1 MTAERPALPA
11 SQRLEHAV
19 GVVLR
24 AGVTASS
31 VCLAIGVLWS
41 LVTGESGAARLLLQT
56 GIVVLLMTPV
66 ARVIVSIAQYIS
78 DRDWPFATLTVIVLV
93 ELLASA
99 VAALLF
105 NKKL

>member
-1 MTAERPALPA
+1 MTAERPALSA

-19 GVVLR
+19 GAVLR

-31 VCLAIGVLWS
+31 VCLAVGVLWS
-41 LVTGESGAARLLLQT
+41 LVTGESGAARILLQT

-78 DRDWPFATLTVIVLV
+78 DRDWPFATLTIIVLI

>member
-1 MTAERPALPA
+1 MTAEPQPQSA
-11 SQRLEHAV
+11 SQRLERAV

-24 AGVTASS
+24 AGVTLST
-31 VCLAIGVLWS
+31 VCLAVGVVWALAA
-41 LVTGESGAARLLLQT
+41 GESGGARVLLQI
-56 GIVVLLMTPV
+56 GIVVLLTTPV
-66 ARVIVSIAQYIS
+66 ARVVVSIAQYVS
-78 DRDWPFATLTVIVLV
+78 ESDWPFATLTTIVLV

>member
-1 MTAERPALPA
+1 MNAERPAVPP

-24 AGVTASS
+24 AGVTTSS
-31 VCLAIGVLWS
+31 VCLGVGVLWS
-41 LVTGESGAARLLLQT
+41 LVTGESGAARILLQT

-66 ARVIVSIAQYIS
+66 ARVVVSIAQYVS
-78 DRDWPFATLTVIVLV
+78 DRDWSFATLTAIVLI

>member
-1 MTAERPALPA
+1 VSGDRPTPSA

-31 VCLAIGVLWS
+31 ACLAVGVLWS
-41 LVTGESGAARLLLQT
+41 LVTGESGVARLLLQI

-66 ARVIVSIAQYIS
+66 ARVVVSIAQYIS
-78 DRDWPFATLTVIVLV
+78 DRDWTFAALTTIVFI

>member
-1 MTAERPALPA
+1 MTPDGRAETA
-11 SQRLEHAV
+11 SQRLERVV

-24 AGVTASS
+24 AGVTVSS
-31 VCLAIGVLWS
+31 VCLAVGVAWA
-41 LVTGESGAARLLLQT
+41 LVTGESGGARILLQI
-56 GIVVLLMTPV
+56 GILVLLFTPV
-66 ARVIVSIAQYIS
+66 ARVVVSIAQYVTEG
-78 DRDWPFATLTVIVLV
+78 DWPFATLTTIVLI

>member
-1 MTAERPALPA
+1 MTAERPALSA

-31 VCLAIGVLWS
+31 VCLAVGVLWS
-41 LVTGESGAARLLLQT
+41 LVTGESCAARILLQT

>member
-1 MTAERPALPA
+1 MSGDRPARSG

-19 GVVLR
+19 GAVLR

-31 VCLAIGVLWS
+31 VCLAVGVLWS
-41 LVTGESGAARLLLQT
+41 LVTGESGGARMLLQT

-66 ARVIVSIAQYIS
+66 ARVVVSIAQYIS
-78 DRDWPFATLTVIVLV
+78 DRDWSFAALTTIVLI

>member
-1 MTAERPALPA
+1 MTGDQPARSA

-31 VCLAIGVLWS
+31 ACLAVGVLWS
-41 LVTGESGAARLLLQT
+41 LVTGESGIARILLQT
-56 GIVVLLMTPV
+56 GILVLLMTPV
-66 ARVIVSIAQYIS
+66 ARVVVSIAQYVS
-78 DRDWPFATLTVIVLV
+78 DRDWPFAALTTIVLV

>member
-1 MTAERPALPA
+1 MTAERPALSA
-11 SQRLEHAV
+11 SQRLERAV
-19 GVVLR
+19 GIVLR
-24 AGVTASS
+24 AVVTLSS
-31 VCLAIGVLWS
+31 ACLAVGVLWS
-41 LVTGESGAARLLLQT
+41 LVTGESGAARILLQI

-66 ARVIVSIAQYIS
+66 ARVVVSIAQYVS
-78 DRDWPFATLTVIVLV
+78 DRDWSFATLTTIVLI